1 MAKIIDFSG
10 YDGDDRVISGQE
22 MKVEIANRKRSTV
35 RFYSR
40 IPALDKLLDGFE
52 PGELIAVSG
61 YTKHGKSLLG
71 QSITLQF
78 FNQNIFSLWFTF
90 ELPPDQFLSRF
101 GDNLPLLYLP
111 RIHRRTNLPWLTERI
126 REAVAKYAVQAVFC
140 DHLHYIVDI
149 ARSRNP
155 SLDIGHVI
163 RTLKSLAIELE
174 VVIFLMCH
182 TQQPK
187 SAGPEA
193 GYEALRDSSFI
204 AQESDVV
211 LMVQRRPERGE
222 NVATISVEFSRRT
235 GVMRRKVWVEKVCGL
250 LRETTIREDA
260 PKNGNGAKRY
270 WDD

>member
-1 MAKIIDFSG
+1 MAKIVDLSA
-10 YDGDDRVISGQE
+10 YAGDDRVISGQE
-22 MKVEIANRKRSTV
+22 MRVELAERKRSKV
-35 RFYSR
+35 KFFSR
-40 IPALDKLLDGFE
+40 IPTLDAALDGFE

-78 FNQNIFSLWFTF
+78 FNQKIFSLWFTF
-90 ELPPDQFLSRF
+90 ELPPEQFLSRF
-101 GDNLPLLYLP
+101 GDSLPLLYLP
-111 RIHRRTNLPWLTERI
+111 RIHRRTNLPWIVDRI
-126 REAVAKYAVQAVFC
+126 REAVVKYGIQAVFC

-174 VVIFLMCH
+174 IVIFLMCH

-222 NVATISVEFSRRT
+222 NISTVSVEFSRRT
-235 GVMRRKVWVEKVCGL
+235 GVMKKKVWLAKVCGL
-250 LRETTIREDA
+250 LRETVIREDT
-260 PKNGNGAKRY
+260 PKNGNGPRKY